1 MEGSDDKDSKSEEPT
16 EKKIRDAVERGQIPV
31 SREVSTLFSLLGFS
45 AFFLFFGQSSIFSAS
60 TFLASLMDAC
70 DTIRLDSEHDV
81 LALVRLLMAG
91 IGKALLPLFVILIGT
106 GLVASFLQNQPAA
119 IVDRIVPKANRV
131 SPSAGLKRIFG
142 AAGFV
147 EFLKSFAKL
156 SVAVVVVVMSM
167 KSVPQTLLDGMF
179 QQTPVFG
186 HALWTVTLKLL
197 LSVSVAM
204 IVIAGADLLW
214 SRFHWRTGLR
224 MTRQEVK
231 DELKQAEGDP
241 IVKARVRS
249 VARDRARR
257 RMMKAVE
264 TATLVVAN
272 PTHYAVALRYD
283 RPKDAAPVVV
293 AKGQDLVAL
302 KIREIA
308 EQNGVQV
315 FEEVALARALYKAAG
330 VDQTIPPEFFAAVA
344 ELVRIVYA
352 NTSKRKM

>member
-1 MEGSDDKDSKSEEPT
+1 MEESHDKDSKSEEPT

-31 SREVSTLFSLLGFS
+31 SREVSTLFGLLGFS
-45 AFFLFFGQSSIFSAS
+45 AFFLFFGQSAIMSSAV
-60 TFLASLMDAC
+60 SLSSVIDMSDRL
-70 DTIRLDSEHDV
+70 RLDTGHDV
-81 LALVRLLMAG
+81 LGLVRLLIAG
-91 IGKALLPLFVILIGT
+91 IGGAFLPLFVILVVV
-106 GLVASFLQNQPAA
+106 GLAASFLQNQPAA
-119 IVDRIVPKANRV
+119 ILERIVPKANRI
-131 SPSAGLKRIFG
+131 SPSAGFKRIFG
-142 AAGFV
+142 AAGMA
-147 EFLKSFAKL
+147 EFLKSLAKL
-156 SVAVVVVVMSM
+156 SVAATVVAFSM
-167 KSVPQTLLDGMF
+167 KSVPQTLLEGMF

-186 HALWTVTLKLL
+186 QALWTVTVKLM

-204 IVIAGADLLW
+204 LVIAGADLVW

-231 DELKQAEGDP
+231 DEMKQAEGDP
-241 IVKARVRS
+241 IVKARIRS

-264 TATLVVAN
+264 TATLVIAN
-272 PTHYAVALRYD
+272 PTHYAVALRYE

-308 EQNGVQV
+308 EEHGVQV
-315 FEEVALARALYKAAG
+315 FEDVALARSLHKAVA
-330 VDQTIPPEFFAAVA
+330 VDRTIPPEFFAAVA

-352 NTSKRKM
+352 SKPVRKM